1 MAHGVGVHGPD
12 CHCVVREE
20 YRRTVAD
27 FETLRRALARK
38 EGVPSAV
45 AHSDGGARQWIS
57 DELRG
62 KAQELAAVRR
72 AQGRAWLHVLG
83 GRALIVLWLLVA
95 VLVLVQA
102 LTAIGAGWTGSRT
115 AGIVAAV
122 VVAGA
127 LSVVGWAARAGG
139 GVFAPVRGLDGR
151 LSTSKAVAALWM
163 VALMYCFAFLG
174 MRLASASGTGDRD
187 RLLDR
192 LGDIALD
199 QITLVAAPLLAAVAV
214 RRIVGDKVGRRV
226 LQKLRA
232 DQASLRDLV
241 TDDAGRASF
250 VDAQYVLVNLVAVGF
265 VVVGLARDP
274 DRLPDIPATLVAL
287 ALVSVVTYLAGKLA
301 ENDRPVILSV
311 VRVRT
316 RGDLDSAVRQGDDIE
331 VRGINLAAGGSHEA
345 DLLARVVVKFG
356 AVHVHAPLIPADTG
370 FANPSDACVVV
381 PVPVDVDP
389 GRVEL
394 CVVSAS
400 GVESAPYEIQISG

>member
-1 MAHGVGVHGPD
+1 
-12 CHCVVREE
+12 VVREE

-27 FETLRRALARK
+27 FETLRRALARQ
-38 EGVPSAV
+38 EGVPATV
-45 AHSDGGARQWIS
+45 AHSDNGARQWIS

-62 KAQELAAVRR
+62 RAQDLGTVRR
-72 AQGRAWLHVLG
+72 AQGRAWLRVLG
-83 GRALIVLWLLVA
+83 GRALVVLWSLVA
-95 VLVLVQA
+95 VLVLVEA
-102 LTAIGAGWTGSRT
+102 LTAIGAGWTASRT

-127 LSVVGWAARAGG
+127 LSVVGWAARDNG

-151 LSTSKAVAALWM
+151 LSTSKAIAALWM
-163 VALMYCFAFLG
+163 VTLVYVFAFLG
-174 MRLASASGTGDRD
+174 MRLAAASGPGERD

-192 LGDIALD
+192 LADIALD
-199 QITLVAAPLLAAVAV
+199 QLALVAAPLLVAVAV

-287 ALVSVVTYLAGKLA
+287 AMVSVVTYLAGKLA

-311 VRVRT
+311 VRVRS

-331 VRGINLAAGGSHEA
+331 VRGINLAAGGSDA
-345 DLLARVVVKFG
+345 PDLLARVVVKFG
-356 AVHVHAPLIPADTG
+356 AVHVHVPLVPTDVG
-370 FANPSDACVVV
+370 FTNPSDGCVVV
-381 PVPVDVDP
+381 PVPVEVEP

-400 GVESAPYEIQISG
+400 GVESAPYEIQIGV

>member
-27 FETLRRALARK
+27 FETLRRALARR
-38 EGVPSAV
+38 EGVPAAV

-62 KAQELAAVRR
+62 RAQDLATIRR
-72 AQGRAWLHVLG
+72 AQGRAWLRVLG
-83 GRALIVLWLLVA
+83 GRVLIVVWALVT

-102 LTAIGAGWTGSRT
+102 LTAIGAGWTAART
-115 AGIVAAV
+115 AGIVSAV

-127 LSVVGWAARAGG
+127 LSAMGWAARENG
-139 GVFAPVRGLDGR
+139 GVLVPLRGLDGR

-163 VALMYCFAFLG
+163 VALLYVFAFLG
-174 MRLASASGTGDRD
+174 LRLAMASGGGERD

-214 RRIVGDKVGRRV
+214 RRVVGDKVGRRV

-232 DQASLRDLV
+232 DQAALRDLV

-250 VDAQYVLVNLVAVGF
+250 VDSQYVLVNLVAAGF

-274 DRLPDIPATLVAL
+274 AELPDIPATLVAL
-287 ALVSVVTYLAGKLA
+287 ALVSVVTYLAGKLS

-311 VRVRT
+311 VRVRS

-356 AVHVHAPLIPADTG
+356 PVHVHAPLVPADSG
-370 FANPSDACVVV
+370 FANPSDGCIVV

-400 GVESAPYEIQISG
+400 GVESAPYEIQIAN